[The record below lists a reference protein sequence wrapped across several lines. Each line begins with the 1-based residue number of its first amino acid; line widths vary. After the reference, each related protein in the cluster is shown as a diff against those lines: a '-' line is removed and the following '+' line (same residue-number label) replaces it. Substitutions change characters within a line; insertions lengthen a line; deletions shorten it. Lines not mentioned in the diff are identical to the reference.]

1 MAESDPKKPKLDEPP
16 FLGPNEA
23 LGGLSVGDEAEW
35 ERTVLLSHVE
45 AYAEVTGDHNPLH
58 FDKEYAESTVFK
70 SLITHGGIQ
79 AGALNA
85 LVAQR
90 LPGPGSVF
98 MQQNLK
104 VRRTFMIIVLRSNT
118 RRFTRHKD
126 CCGSSSPLL
135 NCLQPVFLHVLV
147 SKYSA
152 PVRVGDVVK
161 ATGKITKVHR
171 SKPICNMDITVTT
184 TGVREEG
191 KPPGKA
197 QREARGANR

>member
-1 MAESDPKKPKLDEPP
+1 MSATAAPAAEP

-23 LGGLSVGDEAEW
+23 LGGVSVGDEAEW
-35 ERTVLLSHVE
+35 ERTVTQEHVE
-45 AYAEVTGDHNPLH
+45 AYAAVTGDTNPLH

-85 LVAQR
+85 LVAMK

-98 MQQNLK
+98 MAQNL
-104 VRRTFMIIVLRSNT
+104 
-118 RRFTRHKD
+118 
-126 CCGSSSPLL
+126 
-135 NCLQPVFLHVLV
+135 
-147 SKYSA
+147 KYSA

-161 ATGKITKVHR
+161 ASGKVTKVHAK
-171 SKPICNMDITVTT
+171 KPICNMDIVVTA

-191 KPPGKA
+191 KPAETITVMSGDVAVFCAMP
-197 QREARGANR
+197 Q